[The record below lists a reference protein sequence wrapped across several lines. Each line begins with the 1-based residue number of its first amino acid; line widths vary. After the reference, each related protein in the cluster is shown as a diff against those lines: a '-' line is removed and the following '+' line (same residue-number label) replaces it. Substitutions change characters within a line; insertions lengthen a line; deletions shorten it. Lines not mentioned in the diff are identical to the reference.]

1 MQCKRTSFLMIGLQY
16 VVHPLVKRIDE
27 LIERRSLLKHP
38 FYVDWTEGNL
48 PLESIAGYSKEYYQ
62 LVKAVPIFVEAIMR
76 YAPSSM
82 SEEID
87 SNRKEE
93 EDHIRPWERFAGS
106 LGVLQTELEEYSALK
121 KTRQA
126 VSYLESL
133 MSSYEE
139 GSTAM
144 YALEQEIPKV
154 SLSKLDGLRKF
165 YDLTSEDATEYF
177 RLHTEAD
184 IRHAALWRGILE
196 KTTKERERNLFKIAQ
211 RSVAA
216 QHLMLDSCYE
226 AYC

>member
-1 MQCKRTSFLMIGLQY
+1 M
-16 VVHPLVKRIDE
+16 HPLVKRIDE

-38 FYVDWTEGNL
+38 FYVDWTKGSL
-48 PLESIAGYSKEYYQ
+48 PLESIAGYSKEYFQ
-62 LVKAVPIFVEAIMR
+62 LVKAVPVFVETIMQ
-76 YAPSSM
+76 YAPTHM
-82 SEEID
+82 REAID

-93 EDHIRPWERFAGS
+93 HDHIRPWIRFAGS
-106 LGVLQTELEEYSALK
+106 LGVTQAELKKYSALE

-126 VSYLESL
+126 VSHLEIL

-139 GSTAM
+139 GSAAM

-165 YDLTSEDATEYF
+165 YDMTSEDATEYF

-184 IRHAALWRGILE
+184 IRHAALWREILE
-196 KTTKERERNLFKIAQ
+196 KTTKEREPDLFKIAQ